1 MLNVPTNGGSF
12 KFEGIMIERI
22 IAHKVYPRT
31 PDKKI
36 VHPKTSAMLEDLP
49 QEALDALQLRITKA
63 LGNRSHGIEMS
74 IDNIG
79 ADSYFQNAAAMLHA
93 DEQTFIELSKK
104 LADKLNEAQ
113 FSTNAPGGVLAIIAG
128 RLGDDSL
135 PFIATIKA
143 EIQDGFGADE
153 QDDQVKMQYFKNLLL
168 TNTQRFYKIGLL
180 AELVS
185 KPIGSSGYLPSNYRA
200 FLFDHLMTSTETRKA
215 AGYFYT
221 VFLGMGI
228 QASAKKLTQDFFELT
243 KAFIDTT
250 PVNDDVKFDFHEAL
264 RVELRSQDATISVA
278 DFGDKHF
285 PDEIRKQYEVFM
297 KAKDFPQNAI
307 PKDNEYIHAKL
318 RKRRKILLN
327 SGVYISTPP
336 DELKEFVQIMSSED
350 TDFTI
355 VKIKGQIT
363 GQD

>member
-1 MLNVPTNGGSF
+1 MSDATKNVGF

-22 IAHKVYPRT
+22 IAHKIYPHT
-31 PDKKI
+31 PDKQL
-36 VHPKTSAMLEDLP
+36 VEPKTSNNLEELP

-74 IDNIG
+74 VEQIDNE
-79 ADSYFQNAAAMLHA
+79 SYFQNAAAMLHA
-93 DEQTFIELSKK
+93 DERNFIELSKN
-104 LADKLNEAQ
+104 LAHKLNRAQ
-113 FSTNAPGGVLAIIAG
+113 LSTNAPGGVLAIITG
-128 RLGDDSL
+128 RIGDDSL

-153 QDDQVKMQYFKNLLL
+153 QDDQVNMQYFKNLLL
-168 TNTQRFYKIGLL
+168 TNTQRLYKIGLL
-180 AELVS
+180 AKLIS
-185 KPIGSSGYLPSNYRA
+185 KPASLSGYLPSDYRA

-243 KAFIDTT
+243 KAFIGTA
-250 PVNDDVKFDFHEAL
+250 PVKDDDKFEFHEAL

-285 PDEIRKQYEVFM
+285 PDDIRKQYEGFM
-297 KAKDFPQNAI
+297 KAKNFPQNAI

-318 RKRRKILLN
+318 RRRRKILLN

-336 DELKEFVQIMSSED
+336 DEFKNLVQIMPSDDKE
-350 TDFTI
+350 FTV